1 MATNYNK
8 TIRACF
14 TGYIVQAI
22 VNNFLPLLFITL
34 QKSYQIPLEEITLL
48 ITFNF
53 GLQLLVD
60 LVSVTFVDKIGYRA
74 SAVMAHLFCAS
85 GLVLLTFL
93 PELTKSPFIGIF
105 ISVLV
110 YAIGGG
116 LLEVLV
122 SPIVESCPSE
132 NKEKTMSLLH
142 SFYCW
147 GHVGVILVSTIFFQ
161 LFGIGNW
168 RILAVIWAI
177 VPVINAIR
185 FLKVPMAPLI
195 DEPEK
200 TMSFKQLFSSKLFWV
215 LLLLMFC
222 SGACEQ
228 AISQWASTFAERG
241 LGVSKSIGDLAGPM
255 LFAALMG
262 TSRAMYGKYGHKIDL
277 QRFMLYSGALCV
289 ASYLAI
295 SFSKNPIVGLI
306 GCGICGL
313 SVGILW
319 PGSFSMASAALRYG
333 GTAMFALLA
342 LAGDLGCSGGPTLVG
357 LVSSSLGDQLQKGI
371 LVATIFPILLLNGLM
386 ILKRC
391 HAKQS
396 A

>member
-386 ILKRC
+386 ILKRD